1 MANFG
6 NLSLTLAFSVCLYA
20 ALALFL
26 GWRAHR
32 RDIAKSGEFAIYGSF
47 ILVTLAVGSLLYL
60 LLKSDFNIE
69 YVAQYSNRDLP
80 IPYKL
85 AALWGGQ
92 KGSLL
97 FWTWIISMF
106 AAIVTFQNRRRR
118 SDLVTVALG
127 VISVTALFFLTLNNF
142 IENPFGKL
150 GVLHQ
155 GAAGASPFAPAD
167 GRGLNPLLQHPI
179 MVIHPPILYLGYVGF
194 VVPAAFAIAALL
206 TKELGNAWVTLVRR
220 WALVAWALLGTGI
233 ILGAR
238 WAYVELGWGGYW
250 AWDPVE
256 NASFMPWLTG
266 TAFIH
271 SAIVQEK
278 KNILKGWN
286 VILIIMTYLLCI
298 FGTFLTRSGVV
309 SSVHAFAESD
319 LGPYFLTFIGLVGAG
334 LVILLLSRRD
344 YLKSESTFDSVA
356 SREASFLFNNLVF
369 LGACFAVFWGTVF
382 PVISEA
388 IQGEKITI
396 GPPFFN
402 KIYVPLG
409 LFILF
414 LTGVAPLLGWRKTSL
429 KSLRRNFLF
438 PLAAGAA
445 ATIAL
450 VAAGVRGL
458 APLTAFF
465 LAAFVI
471 SAIVIEF
478 VRGVGARMRAHGE
491 PAALALVQLVSK
503 NKRRYGGYVVHFGI
517 VLLFIGFA
525 GSAFNR
531 EASGEVS
538 KGDALSIGQYTLHC
552 DDIREL
558 DTPNYYFIEAAFNVT
573 KDGKPVTNLY
583 PEKRVYKASEQATS
597 EVALKSSL
605 KEDLYA
611 VFAGVSEDSGKAVIQ
626 LFLNPL
632 VSWLWIGGIVMAAG
646 TIICILPDARTVRVS
661 RGRKALD
668 KLLTSGDKM

>member
-32 RDIAKSGEFAIYGSF
+32 RDIAKSGEYAIYGYF
-47 ILVTLAVGSLLYL
+47 ILVTLAAGSLLYL

-69 YVAQYSNRDLP
+69 YVAEYSNRDLP

-97 FWTWIISMF
+97 LWTWIISIF

-127 VISVTALFFLTLNNF
+127 VISVTALFFLILNNF
-142 IENPFGKL
+142 IENPFGRL
-150 GVLHQ
+150 GILHQ
-155 GAAGASPFAPAD
+155 GAASAAPFTPAD

-194 VVPAAFAIAALL
+194 VVPAAFAIAALM
-206 TKELGNAWVTLVRR
+206 TKELGNAWITLVRR
-220 WALVAWALLGTGI
+220 WALLAWALLGMGI

-286 VILIIMTYLLCI
+286 VILIIVTYLLCI

-334 LVILLLSRRD
+334 LVVLLLARRD
-344 YLKSESTFDSVA
+344 YLKSESTFDSIA

-429 KSLRRNFLF
+429 KSLRKNFLV
-438 PLAAGAA
+438 PLAVGAA
-445 ATIAL
+445 VAIAL
-450 VAAGVRGL
+450 VIAGVRGF

-465 LAAFVI
+465 LAAFVT

-478 VRGVGARMRAHGE
+478 VRGVVARMRAHGE

-597 EVALKSSL
+597 EVALRSSL

-646 TIICILPDARTVRVS
+646 TIICILPDTRAVRVS

-668 KLLTSGDKM
+668 KLLTAGDKM